1 MSWASKLADP
11 YRVDHGKKFRLKDYD
26 PASTGHFHSK
36 EHAQELL
43 DNGINDMRELQD
55 KLYADHQWAILIIL
69 QGIDAAGKDGLIKH
83 VMSGVNPQGCEVHS
97 FKQPSY
103 EELNHDYMWRANR
116 RLPERGHIGIFNRSY
131 YEEVLV
137 VRVHPDLLKDERIP
151 DELMGKNIWQERFED
166 ISNAERYL
174 TRNGVVIRK
183 FFLNLSKGE
192 QKRRFLQRLENPEKN
207 WKFSASDIRERK
219 YWDDYMKAYEETIAA
234 TSKKHAPWYV
244 VPADNK
250 WYTRLVVAAAIVD
263 TLEELKLSY
272 PKLSPQERKEL
283 LAARKELEG
292 KK

>member
-1 MSWASKLADP
+1 
-11 YRVDHGKKFRLKDYD
+11 
-26 PASTGHFHSK
+26 
-36 EHAQELL
+36 
-43 DNGINDMRELQD
+43 
-55 KLYADHQWAILIIL
+55 
-69 QGIDAAGKDGLIKH
+69 
-83 VMSGVNPQGCEVHS
+83 
-97 FKQPSY
+97 
-103 EELNHDYMWRANR
+103 
-116 RLPERGHIGIFNRSY
+116 
-131 YEEVLV
+131 
-137 VRVHPDLLKDERIP
+137 VRVHPDLLKDECIP
-151 DELMGKNIWQERFED
+151 DDLMGKNIWQERFED

-219 YWDDYMKAYEETIAA
+219 YWDDYMKAYEEMIAA

-263 TLEELKLSY
+263 ALEELKLSY
-272 PKLSPQERKEL
+272 PKVSAEERKEL